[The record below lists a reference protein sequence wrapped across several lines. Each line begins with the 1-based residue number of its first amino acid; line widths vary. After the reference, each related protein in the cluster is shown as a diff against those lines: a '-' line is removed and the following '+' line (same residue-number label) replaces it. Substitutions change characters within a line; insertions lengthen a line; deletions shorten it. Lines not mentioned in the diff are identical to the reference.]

1 MGHQRRQQE
10 ELTEALHELRLKVIG
25 DSPVFR
31 IAQAEAAGFSR
42 PLIRSLVRSKLVY
55 RIRHGAY
62 VESALWD
69 VAQRDPAVLRRLLAS
84 AAVVGMVNGA
94 FAYGALAAEVHGLP
108 LAPGSPRQLE
118 LVRDLGSD
126 RRPARSRGKPRNLI
140 QGVHLLTRD
149 LRGEDTTSVNGLP
162 VVSLA
167 SAAVTAAAQFPREY
181 AVSALD
187 GALARGVD
195 STDLAAVVA
204 RWRAGRGISAVPG
217 LIDLARVG
225 AESPLE
231 SISRIRLLD
240 RGVPEPELQH
250 EFRDGR
256 GFVARVDFWWP
267 RFRVVGEADGMSK
280 YTAIQEVRAEKH
292 RQDLLSALGVT
303 IVRWTWD
310 EIWNHPTAVAR
321 RILAAGRK
329 WAA

>member
-1 MGHQRRQQE
+1 
-10 ELTEALHELRLKVIG
+10 
-25 DSPVFR
+25 
-31 IAQAEAAGFSR
+31 
-42 PLIRSLVRSKLVY
+42 
-55 RIRHGAY
+55 
-62 VESALWD
+62 
-69 VAQRDPAVLRRLLAS
+69 
-84 AAVVGMVNGA
+84 
-94 FAYGALAAEVHGLP
+94 
-108 LAPGSPRQLE
+108 
-118 LVRDLGSD
+118 
-126 RRPARSRGKPRNLI
+126 
-140 QGVHLLTRD
+140 LLTRD

-187 GALARGVD
+187 AALARGID
-195 STDLAAVVA
+195 STDLAAVVP
-204 RWRAGRGISAVPG
+204 RWRAGRGVSAVPG

-250 EFRDGR
+250 EFRDRR

-267 RFRVVGEADGMSK
+267 RLRVVGEADGMSK
-280 YTAIQEVRAEKH
+280 YTGIQDLRAEKH

-310 EIWNHPTAVAR
+310 EIWNHSTAVAR
-321 RILAAGRK
+321 RILAAGRE